1 MNAGSTTVGS
11 MSPMTFGLVLSKVS
25 RQAVV
30 VLLSRGASFFL
41 ALASTILLSRLLG
54 TTGLG
59 QFRLGSVVV
68 QLLSSFC
75 LLGLDAA
82 LVRYLPVL

>member
-1 MNAGSTTVGS
+1 MNAGSTTVES

-30 VLLSRGASFFL
+30 VLMSRGASYVL

-59 QFRLGSVVV
+59 QFRLG
-68 QLLSSFC
+68 
-75 LLGLDAA
+75 
-82 LVRYLPVL
+82 